1 MARKMEEKII
11 SMYAKGMI
19 TNDIESHMREL
30 YNMDISD
37 STIGI
42 DLNGIKDVLIACVD
56 VSFDGK
62 WSGKYPKIAKSRRDN
77 WVNLTPISSNR
88 KSYVV

>member
-1 MARKMEEKII
+1 MEEKII
-11 SMYAKGMI
+11 SMYAKGMT

-42 DLNGIKDVLIACVD
+42 NLNGIKDVLIACVD

-62 WSGKYPKIAKSRRDN
+62 WSGKYPKIAKSWSDN
-77 WVNLTPISSNR
+77 WVNLTTYF
-88 KSYVV
+88 K